1 MVVLVTT
8 AQLSK
13 LHGTGNDFLV
23 TTAALDARD
32 AVALCDR
39 FTGIGADGLLLLG
52 PGRDGADATMT
63 LYNADGSV
71 AEMSGNGIR
80 CLAWLARR
88 EGLGTRDRLVV
99 DTGGGRRTVDLLLD
113 SNGAVTDATCDMGA
127 VTFIPSEIPIAP
139 DRATQIPVELDGVA
153 VDADAAGMGNPHLVV
168 FVDDPGL
175 VDVARHGS
183 RLETDERFPNRINV
197 EFVRVEDRTHV
208 RMRVWERG
216 VGETQSCGTGACAVA
231 AVAHRREL
239 VGASVSV
246 AVSGGVLRV
255 ELGETIRLGG
265 PVVHVFDLSVDVD
278 EWRAR

>member
-88 EGLGTRDRLVV
+88 EGLGTLDRLVV
-99 DTGGGRRTVDLLLD
+99 NTGGGRRTVDLELD
-113 SNGAVTDATCDMGA
+113 TSGSVTDATCDMGA
-127 VTFIPSEIPIAP
+127 VTFTPSEIPIAP

-216 VGETQSCGTGACAVA
+216 VGETQSCGTGACAVV
-231 AVAHRREL
+231 AVAHRRDL
-239 VGASVSV
+239 IDASVSV
-246 AVSGGVLRV
+246 AVPGGVLRV
-255 ELGETIRLGG
+255 EVGETIRLGG
-265 PVVHVFDLSVDVD
+265 PVVHVFDVTIDVD

>member
-8 AQLSK
+8 AHLSK

-52 PGRDGADATMT
+52 PGRDGADTTMT
-63 LYNADGSV
+63 LYNADGSI

-88 EGLGTRDRLVV
+88 EGLGTPDRLVV
-99 DTGGGRRTVDLLLD
+99 DTGGGRRTVDLQLD
-113 SNGAVTDATCDMGA
+113 ANGAVTDATCDMGA
-127 VTFIPSEIPIAP
+127 VTFTPSEIPTAADP
-139 DRATQIPVELDGVA
+139 ATDIPVDLDGVA
-153 VDADAAGMGNPHLVV
+153 VAADAAGMGNPHLVV

-183 RLETDERFPNRINV
+183 RLERDDRFPNRINV
-197 EFVRVEDRTHV
+197 EFVHVEDRTHL

-231 AVAHRREL
+231 AVARRRDL
-239 VGASVSV
+239 IDSSVLV
-246 AVSGGVLRV
+246 AVPGGVLRIEV
-255 ELGETIRLGG
+255 GETIRLGG
-265 PVVHVFDLSVDVD
+265 PVAHVFDLSVDV
-278 EWRAR
+278 EAWRAR

>member
-1 MVVLVTT
+1 MVVLVTS

-23 TTAALDARD
+23 TTDALDARD

-39 FTGIGADGLLLLG
+39 FTGIGADGLLLVA
-52 PGRDGADATMT
+52 PGHDGADVMMT

-80 CLAWLARR
+80 CLAWLARK
-88 EGLGTRDRLVV
+88 EGFGTPDRLVV
-99 DTGGGRRTVDLLLD
+99 DTGGGRRVVDLELD
-113 SNGAVTDATCDMGA
+113 ASGMVTYAISDMGA
-127 VTFIPSEIPIAP
+127 VTFVPSEIPIAP
-139 DRATQIPVELDGVA
+139 ASATDLPVDLDGVD
-153 VDADAAGMGNPHLVV
+153 VIADAAGMGNPHLVV

-183 RLETDERFPNRINV
+183 RLETDTRFPNRINV
-197 EFVRVEDRTHV
+197 EFVHVEGRHDV

-216 VGETQSCGTGACAVA
+216 VGETQSCGTGACAAA
-231 AVAHRREL
+231 AVAHRRDL
-239 VGASVSV
+239 VDARVSVSV
-246 AVSGGVLRV
+246 PGGVITV
-255 ELGETIRLGG
+255 ELAETIRLGG
-265 PVVHVFDLSVDVD
+265 PVAHVFDLSIDVD